1 MEIVER
7 YFLVISTFTM
17 AALYL
22 FIAGMFYLVLY
33 KWKRNPLADR
43 KFQSGEISTTQFRR
57 EMGLTI
63 TTLIIF
69 CFTGYII
76 GLLNQSG
83 STLIYFQFSVFGRIY
98 FVFSIFL
105 MIFLHDAYFYWT
117 HRLLHLPGWY
127 EKIHITHHLSSNP
140 NPWTSLA
147 FHPVEALIQAAIFPI
162 IILIIPTHPVALL
175 IFLFYMVFMN
185 VRGHS
190 GFQIFPFE
198 NRADKWD
205 WWNNSSKQHDEHHLY
220 AKGNYGLYFTF
231 WDIWMKTVR
240 K

>member
-1 MEIVER
+1 MA
-7 YFLVISTFTM
+7 ISTFTM
-17 AALYL
+17 AVLYL
-22 FIAGMFYLVLY
+22 IIAGLFYLVLY
-33 KWKRNPLADR
+33 KWKRKRFACK
-43 KFQSGEISTTQFRR
+43 KFQSNEILTGQFRR
-57 EMGLTI
+57 EIFLTI

-69 CFTGYII
+69 CFTGFAI
-76 GLLNQSG
+76 GLLNQNDK
-83 STLIYFQFSVFGRIY
+83 TLIYFHLSDYGKIY

-127 EKIHITHHLSSNP
+127 EKIHITHHLSSSP
-140 NPWTSLA
+140 DPWTALA
-147 FHPVEALIQAAIFPI
+147 FHPVEALIQAAFFPI
-162 IILIIPTHPVALL
+162 MIMVIPTHPVSLL

-198 NRADKWD
+198 DNANKWD
-205 WWNNSSKQHDEHHLY
+205 WWNNSSKKHDEHHLY
-220 AKGNYGLYFTF
+220 AKGNYGLYFTL
-231 WDIWMKTVR
+231 WDTWMKTGR